1 MHKYILLLLIV
12 ILLNA
17 CSTPSIQPPA
27 QQPALLLPTSIPTR
41 SEAAFATAIPDPSAT
56 RIIPDVPTAVVTAT
70 PLPTDTTFKLPYPEL
85 TATAEL
91 ADLATSVQPDAE
103 IAADKVAA
111 LSAALQRPS
120 RDQVELA
127 RALGGVTD
135 ASAVART
142 TPLEVQVGDVEQ
154 FWVTSTATNRTY
166 TVTAELR
173 YAGPVALMYVE
184 QGLLIDPAD
193 LERAAQVFE
202 EQIYPRTRELFGSEL
217 QPGVDGDLR
226 ITILNGR
233 SPGGGV
239 AGYFS
244 SRDSVPRSVNRFS
257 NEREMFF
264 MNVESVNLAN
274 PSYLQ
279 VLAHEFQHMIHW
291 NEQRNAAIWFNEGCS
306 TLSEDLNGF
315 VTHGF
320 VMAYLANP
328 NVQLTAWSEVP
339 ERSIA
344 HYGAANLFMRYIYT
358 QYTGEEGL
366 VDLIRADA
374 GNNLD
379 AFVELAARTRPEIT
393 SFGALFADWALANVL
408 NDPQLADGRYSYPAT
423 PGRPAW
429 LPTTVTPR
437 LLNMG
442 TTESSVYQFGVNY
455 YALPDEPL
463 TIEFDGAT
471 SVSLVGT
478 EPHDTYAWWSGRGD
492 NSVSTLT
499 HSVNLEGL
507 DSAVLQFDTWYE
519 LEQHY
524 DYAFVSVSVDNGATW
539 QTLPGMH
546 TTNEDPH
553 GANYGNGLNGVSG
566 APGIDTSSSV
576 RGSWVTETMDLSPYV
591 GQSILLR
598 FWQISDDAFN
608 APGLLVDNIS
618 ICSNTV
624 EAQCVLED
632 DVEAGYGDWH
642 AEGFARIDGELPQTW
657 ELRLI
662 HTDADGYLSVRDI
675 PTDAAGQAIITL
687 DAHERSIL
695 VVAATTSHTT
705 ELASYQ
711 LRIQ

>member
-1 MHKYILLLLIV
+1 MHKYIILLLLTV

-17 CSTPSIQPPA
+17 CSAADMQS
-27 QQPALLLPTSIPTR
+27 PALQPTLPLPTSMPTR
-41 SEAAFATAIPDPSAT
+41 SEAAFTTPIPDKTAIPLPAG
-56 RIIPDVPTAVVTAT
+56 T
-70 PLPTDTTFKLPYPEL
+70 PFRLPYSEL
-85 TATAEL
+85 AATDEL
-91 ADLATSVQPDAE
+91 ADLATSAQPDTE
-103 IAADKVAA
+103 IEVDKVAA
-111 LSAALQRPS
+111 LSAALQRPP

-142 TPLEVQVGDVEQ
+142 TPLDVQVGDVEQ

-173 YAGPVALMYVE
+173 YAGPVVLMYVE
-184 QGLLIDPAD
+184 QGLIIDQAT
-193 LERAAQVFE
+193 LEQAARVFE

-264 MNVESVNLAN
+264 MNIESVNPAN
-274 PSYLQ
+274 PGYLQ

-315 VTHGF
+315 VTHSS

-328 NVQLTAWSEVP
+328 NTQLTAWSEVP
-339 ERSIA
+339 ERAIA

-358 QYTGEEGL
+358 HYTGEEGL

-374 GNNLD
+374 GNNPD
-379 AFVELAARTRPEIT
+379 AFVELAARTRPDIT
-393 SFGALFADWALANVL
+393 SFGTLFVDWALANVL
-408 NDPQLADGRYSYPAT
+408 NDPHLADGRYSYPT
-423 PGRPAW
+423 GPDEPEW
-429 LPTTVTPR
+429 LPTTVKPR
-437 LLNMG
+437 LLNIG
-442 TTESSVYQFGVNY
+442 TTENTVYQFGVNY
-455 YALPDEPL
+455 YALPDGPL
-463 TIEFDGAT
+463 TVEFDGAT

-478 EPHDTYAWWSGRGD
+478 EPHGTYAWWSGRGD

-499 HSVNLEGL
+499 HPVNLEGL

-519 LEQHY
+519 LEKHY
-524 DYAFVSVSVDNGATW
+524 DYAFVSVSVDDGTTW
-539 QTLPGMH
+539 QTLAGMH

-566 APGIDTSSSV
+566 APGVDTRSGI
-576 RGSWVTETMDLSPYV
+576 RGSWVTETMELSAYI
-591 GQSILLR
+591 GQPILLR

-608 APGLLVDNIS
+608 APGLLIDNIR

-624 EAQCVLED
+624 ADQCVLED
-632 DVEAGYGDWH
+632 DVEAGYGDWQ

-662 HTDADGYLSVRDI
+662 HTGANGDLSVRNI
-675 PTDAAGQAIITL
+675 PTDSAGQATIRLETN
-687 DAHERSIL
+687 ERAIL
-695 VVAATTSHTT
+695 VVAATTPHTT
-705 ELASYQ
+705 EPASYQ